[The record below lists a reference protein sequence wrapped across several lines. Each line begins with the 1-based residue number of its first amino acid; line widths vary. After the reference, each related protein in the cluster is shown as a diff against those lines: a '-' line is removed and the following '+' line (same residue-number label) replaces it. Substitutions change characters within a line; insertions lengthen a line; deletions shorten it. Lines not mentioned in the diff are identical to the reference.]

1 MTHSINNSTLVK
13 EMNFSLRNEDNY
25 KKDLDTTHSQITS
38 KISYLFIEYLKFI
51 FENINIKNKEFA
63 KFVIIRGLNTIIHVF
78 RYILY
83 YTKNLDLTYF
93 HCQKSFYFYV
103 EFVGQILEDDK
114 SFLQLTSRDAV
125 LYVYKKTVYDIT
137 PELKKKYLDCSQT
150 TSEKLQLMD
159 VYMNICNTY
168 VHKMIE
174 ETNLLEHIKY
184 IEYLTKTMDKLN
196 ELDLNFESISIL
208 EKIIEKMNY
217 YIKDINDFF
226 ALSLSLLKKAKKA
239 FYFIKKNY
247 VHFIEDLDN
256 CKEDDL
262 LCKIILFTSL

>member
-1 MTHSINNSTLVK
+1 MSHSTLVK

-51 FENINIKNKEFA
+51 LENINIKNKEFA
-63 KFVIIRGLNTIIHVF
+63 KFVVLRGLNTIIHVF
-78 RYILY
+78 RYTLY

-125 LYVYKKTVYDIT
+125 IYVYKKTVYEIT
-137 PELKKKYLDCSQT
+137 PELKKKYQDCSP
-150 TSEKLQLMD
+150 TSIEKLKLMD

-174 ETNLLEHIKY
+174 ETNLSEHVKY
-184 IEYLTKTMDKLN
+184 VEYLTKTMDKLN
-196 ELDLNFESISIL
+196 ELDLNLESISIL

-217 YIKDINDFF
+217 YVKEVNDFF
-226 ALSLSLLKKAKKA
+226 AVSLSLLKKAKKS
-239 FYFIKKNY
+239 FYSIKKNY
-247 VHFIEDLDN
+247 IAFIEELDN
-256 CKEDDL
+256 GKEDEYMS
-262 LCKIILFTSL
+262 KIVFFTSL